1 MKLACSLKG
10 LTKIGAAAVVAT
22 VALHSATASA
32 KDLTIAYT
40 GYSTDTAF
48 WVGVANAAKAQ
59 AAAEGVKFVDLTTA
73 TADAA
78 GQKDAVDRAIGS
90 KVDGILLGAVDNR
103 GWDDTIAKAKAAGI
117 PVLAIDTPIDNPW
130 IKSVIATDNLKAA
143 GLAGKY
149 IVDHAKKG
157 TVLILGGTKGH
168 KNGDA
173 RRDGVTKEVEAAGF
187 KVIFH
192 ICDWEAACGNET
204 TTNMTASNPDI
215 TAIFAASDNMALAA
229 VAALKENG
237 KLKDMVTI
245 GFDGSPS
252 NLKSIAAGDLTADV
266 KQDNTR
272 MGQEGLKNLV
282 AMINGKSVPAFIPID
297 GIMIDKS
304 NVADFLK

>member
-1 MKLACSLKG
+1 MSFVRSFTNLS
-10 LTKIGAAAVVAT
+10 KIGVAAILAT
-22 VALHSATASA
+22 VALHPATASA
-32 KDLTIAYT
+32 KDLTIAFT
-40 GYSTDTAF
+40 GYSTDSPF
-48 WVGVANAAKAQ
+48 WVGVAAAAKAE
-59 AAAEGVKFVDLTTA
+59 AGAEGVQFVDLTTA

-103 GWDDTIAKAKAAGI
+103 GWDDTLAKAKAAGI
-117 PVLAIDTPIDNPW
+117 PVLAVDTPIDNSW

-173 RRDGVTKEVEAAGF
+173 RRDGVTKAAEAAGF
-187 KVIFH
+187 KVIFQ
-192 ICDWEAACGNET
+192 ICDWKEDCGNET

-215 TAIFAASDNMALAA
+215 TAIFAASDGMALAA

-237 KLKDMVTI
+237 KLKNMVTI
-245 GFDGSPS
+245 GFDGNPA
-252 NLKSIAAGDLTADV
+252 NLKSIAAGELTGDV

-272 MGQEGLKNLV
+272 MGKK
-282 AMINGKSVPAFIPID
+282 A
-297 GIMIDKS
+297 
-304 NVADFLK
+304 